1 MKTATRLAV
10 ASTLLLAAS
19 SAVRAEPS
27 GALVDT
33 IPSIT
38 VDGEAQREVAP
49 DLATVTLG
57 VVTDRASASQASVD
71 NAQAAAAVVAT
82 ARAAGLSDAD
92 IRTTGIGL
100 AAVTDQRDASKIK
113 TFRASNQVSL
123 RMRDLGKVG
132 PLVGQLA
139 AQGANDIDG
148 IAFSVENPEPI
159 LDDLRGD
166 AARDARR
173 KAEIYAGAAGVK
185 LGRILRITPDAG
197 GFPVPMPRA
206 YKLQMAAPAPA
217 PPVEAGTEAL
227 RAHVQVTWELVG
239 P

>member
-1 MKTATRLAV
+1 MAVTRLAI
-10 ASTLLLAAS
+10 ASALLLATS
-19 SAVRAEPS
+19 VTLRAEPS

-33 IPSIT
+33 VPSIT

-57 VVTDRASASQASVD
+57 VVTDRATASQASAD

-82 ARAAGLSDAD
+82 ARAAGLGDAY

-100 AAVTDQRDASKIK
+100 AAVTDGRDSSKIK

-148 IAFSVENPEPI
+148 IAFSVENPQPI

-166 AARDARR
+166 ATRDASR
-173 KAEIYAGAAGVK
+173 KAEIYAKAAGVK
-185 LGRILRITPDAG
+185 LGRILRIAPDAAG
-197 GFPVPMPRA
+197 LPVPMPRA
-206 YKLQMAAPAPA
+206 YKLRMAADAPA

-227 RAHVQVTWELVG
+227 RAHVQVTWELV